1 MIHYTSVPSTNTLIK
16 SINGAIGGYDFVLGS
31 PLPAGFQGYIQPSA
45 DGTAVQ
51 LVVTNATFPQKG
63 VTITSAKLQ
72 AGSIVLSGTNG
83 LANGVYYVLS
93 STNLAQPWTP
103 IATNAFDASGDFD
116 VSFPTSSGQQFFKI
130 ESQ

>member
-1 MIHYTSVPSTNTLIK
+1 
-16 SINGAIGGYDFVLGS
+16 
-31 PLPAGFQGYIQPSA
+31 
-45 DGTAVQ
+45 
-51 LVVTNATFPQKG
+51 

-93 STNLAQPWTP
+93 STNLALPWTP
-103 IATNAFDASGDFD
+103 IATNAFDGSGDFN
-116 VSFPTSSGQQFFKI
+116 VSFPLGSGQQFFKI